1 MAVINVLDKHI
12 AELIAAGE
20 VVERPSSVIKELVEN
35 AIDAGATDITVEIK
49 NGGNTYMRVSDNGC
63 GICREDVPKAFL
75 RHATSKI
82 ACQGDLDSIAT
93 LGFRGEA
100 LASICAVAR
109 VELLTRCEHENIG
122 THYTIAGSDEQE
134 IAEAGCP
141 KGSTIIV
148 RDLFYNVPARMKFL
162 KKDISEGNA
171 VAGIIDRVALSHPEI
186 SFTFIRDGK
195 TCLSTSGNGDIKAA
209 IYSVYGKEFA
219 LNLLNVDYGLNG
231 VSVKG
236 FVSKPTMARHNRNM
250 QHFYLNGRY
259 VKSRTA
265 MAALEEAM
273 RGTVMVGKFPACVLY
288 ITIPCETVD
297 VNVHPAKIEVRFMD
311 ERPIFDAIYH
321 AVKTAVLKSDRP
333 DNLKLPSVTKADVQ
347 NSAIKKSENPSK
359 PTVNEPSESNNPVLP
374 AASII
379 TDNISTPEKEP
390 DRQTTETKNTCIVED
405 PAKNISAE
413 DIKNSIQTNTPISE
427 ILKNR
432 YISTAAQECEN
443 DDAPEIVIPKKAV
456 YIEQNADNQLTK
468 QSYPSA
474 KKPATE
480 TLWKAE
486 ENEQPQIK
494 LIGEIFETYIL
505 IQKSKDE
512 IVIIDKHAA
521 HERII
526 YEKLKKEHGAGFA
539 QYLLEPVAVNLTK
552 DEYDSV
558 ISNANLL
565 SEAGFEI
572 EDFGN
577 GTVLVRSAPQ
587 YLDNYSIKDTV
598 EEIAG
603 YLLDNSRS
611 IHTEQ
616 IDWIYHSI
624 SCRAAIKAGHK
635 TSDMEL
641 LDLAKQLEKNP
652 ELMYCP
658 HGRPITV
665 SMTKK
670 ELEKQFGRIQ

>member
-35 AIDAGATDITVEIK
+35 AIDAGATDVTVEIK
-49 NGGNTYMRVSDNGC
+49 NGGNTYMRVTDNGC

-82 ACQGDLDSIAT
+82 GCQSDLDSIAT

-100 LASICAVAR
+100 LASICAVAK
-109 VELLTRCEHENIG
+109 VELLTKCEDEEIG
-122 THYTIAGSDEQE
+122 THYSIAGSDEQE
-134 IAEAGCP
+134 ITEAGCP
-141 KGSTIIV
+141 KGTTIVV

-162 KKDISEGNA
+162 KKDISEGNS
-171 VAGIIDRVALSHPEI
+171 VAGVIDRVALSHPEV

-195 TCLSTSGNGDIKAA
+195 RCLNTPGNGDAKAA
-209 IYSVYGKEFA
+209 VYSVYGKEFT
-219 LNLLNVDYGLNG
+219 LNLLNVDYSLNG
-231 VSVKG
+231 VTVKG

-273 RGTVMVGKFPACVLY
+273 RGSVMVGKFPACVLY

-311 ERPIFDAIYH
+311 ERPIFDAVYH
-321 AVKTAVLKSDRP
+321 AVKNAVLKSDRP
-333 DNLKLPSVTKADVQ
+333 DILKLSAASAEVRTHPQTDNSDSAKSTLGKISESLTDTPITAYKDTEKSSANDNIKTPSV
-347 NSAIKKSENPSK
+347 
-359 PTVNEPSESNNPVLP
+359 
-374 AASII
+374 
-379 TDNISTPEKEP
+379 
-390 DRQTTETKNTCIVED
+390 VED
-405 PAKNISAE
+405 PAKSISAD
-413 DIKNSIQTNTPISE
+413 DIKNSIKSNIPISD
-427 ILKNR
+427 IIKNR
-432 YISTAAQECEN
+432 QSSVLISEEDIPEVSVPKRAVFVKQEPFKEPS
-443 DDAPEIVIPKKAV
+443 AEI
-456 YIEQNADNQLTK
+456 
-468 QSYPSA
+468 YPHA
-474 KKPATE
+474 KKPAVE
-480 TLWKAE
+480 KLFEDDEKQ
-486 ENEQPQIK
+486 QPEIK

-505 IQKSKDE
+505 VQKNKDE
-512 IVIIDKHAA
+512 IAIIDKHAA

-526 YEKLKKEHGAGFA
+526 YEKLKKERGAGFA
-539 QYLLEPVAVNLTK
+539 QYLLEPVTVNLTK
-552 DEYDSV
+552 DEYDAI
-558 ISNANLL
+558 ISNSKLL
-565 SEAGFEI
+565 NEAGFEV

-577 GTVLVRSAPQ
+577 GAIIVRSAPQ
-587 YLDNYSIKDTV
+587 YLDNYSIKDTI

-603 YLLDNSRS
+603 YLLDSKRS

-635 TSDMEL
+635 TSNMEL
-641 LDLAKQLEKNP
+641 LDLAKQLEQNP

-658 HGRPITV
+658 HGRPI
-665 SMTKK
+665 SIIMTKK